1 MVKVVLNQEQIEE
14 IPDSSSVY
22 ALFSMENGLE
32 CWYVGYTNNLR
43 ESITKH
49 FDPDEPNIYIRY
61 LMLSCKTKL
70 LHYEIELNGITG
82 DTSEKVNAWISE
94 FQPRKILI
102 RNEESRERI
111 SKLIQQSSKR

>member
-1 MVKVVLNQEQIEE
+1 MIKIVLNQEQIEE
-14 IPDSSSVY
+14 IPDKPSVY
-22 ALFSMENGLE
+22 ALFSMDNDLV
-32 CWYVGYTNNLR
+32 CRYVGYSGNLR
-43 ESITKH
+43 ESIRKH
-49 FDPDEPNIYIRY
+49 FNPDEPNIYIRY
-61 LMLSCKTKL
+61 LMSYCKNKL
-70 LHYEIELNGITG
+70 LHYEVELNGITG

>member
-1 MVKVVLNQEQIEE
+1 MIKVLLNQDQIEE

-61 LMLSCKTKL
+61 LMLSYKTKQL
-70 LHYEIELNGITG
+70 YYEIELDGFTD
-82 DTSEKVNAWISE
+82 DTPNKVNAWISE
-94 FQPRKILI
+94 YHPQKVLI
-102 RNEESRERI
+102 RDEKSIKRI
-111 SKLIQQSSKR
+111 SNILKRTNH